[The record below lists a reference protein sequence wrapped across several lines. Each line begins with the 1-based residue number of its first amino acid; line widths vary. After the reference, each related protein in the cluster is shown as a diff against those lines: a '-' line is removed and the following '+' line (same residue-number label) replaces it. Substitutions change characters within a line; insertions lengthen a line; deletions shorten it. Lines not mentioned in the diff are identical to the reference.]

1 MLIQSFINALGQL
14 LLFSLIP
21 FIYWFISLR
30 RKEGFLQWIG
40 LKRPSFHNKAK
51 VLLFSAISFA
61 LLLISGLFL
70 VLMVEDRSVLANA
83 KFSSMGIEAVF
94 PIFCYSVIQTALSE
108 EILFRGFLLKFFS
121 QIWGISMGN
130 FIQSILFGLLHG
142 MILFPI
148 LNPSFII
155 LVILFSTLAGWIMG
169 YINEYLGNGSIVPSW
184 IIHSLMNICSSLL
197 IAFNLL

>member
-1 MLIQSFINALGQL
+1 MLIQSFIDALVQF

-21 FIYWFISLR
+21 FIYWVIALR

-40 LKRPSFHNKAK
+40 LKRPKFHNKTK
-51 VLLFSAISFA
+51 VLLFSALSFA

-83 KFSSMGIEAVF
+83 KFSSMGIKAVF
-94 PIFCYSVIQTALSE
+94 SIFCYSVIQTALSE

-121 QIWGISMGN
+121 RVWGIPMGN

-148 LNPSFII
+148 LNPLFII
-155 LVILFSTLAGWIMG
+155 LVILFSALAGWIMG
-169 YINEYLGNGSIVPSW
+169 YINEHLGNGSIVPSW

>member
-1 MLIQSFINALGQL
+1 
-14 LLFSLIP
+14 
-21 FIYWFISLR
+21 
-30 RKEGFLQWIG
+30 
-40 LKRPSFHNKAK
+40 
-51 VLLFSAISFA
+51 
-61 LLLISGLFL
+61 
-70 VLMVEDRSVLANA
+70 
-83 KFSSMGIEAVF
+83 
-94 PIFCYSVIQTALSE
+94 
-108 EILFRGFLLKFFS
+108 
-121 QIWGISMGN
+121 MGN